1 MRIDFKSYKQA
12 RGFLYSGESMLEA
25 LVLVCL
31 VSFDRSLIRHSSV
44 PTHLKGDGPV
54 VRCFMHR
61 VYAKHNAERKKLL
74 ELKMLFYYY
83 RSFVDKTEIF
93 ESFADKRRPF
103 SEF

>member
-1 MRIDFKSYKQA
+1 MRIDFKSYKQV

-44 PTHLKGDGPV
+44 PTHLRGAV
-54 VRCFMHR
+54 VLCIEFMSNITR
-61 VYAKHNAERKKLL
+61 SGKNCL
-74 ELKMLFYYY
+74 EIKMLFYYY